1 MWSKVVYIL
10 SMGGEWK
17 MGISFLRVLEYNGVV
32 G

>member
-1 MWSKVVYIL
+1 MWSKMVYIL

-17 MGISFLRVLEYNGVV
+17 KGISFLGVLEYNGVV

>member
-1 MWSKVVYIL
+1 MWSKMVYIL
-10 SMGGEWK
+10 SMGGEGK